1 MPGDTDPTSLSNDQT
16 HSIVTYSG
24 LGEAQI
30 NGALVEAKAKL
41 IRATQDLLQ
50 QLESSED
57 TIFRV
62 AFGGHAQ
69 AALRAALE
77 MDLFE
82 AFQAQDEVGLD
93 ELARKVGAESVLV
106 VRIMRALIAVGF
118 FNQTTDERY
127 ALNKVSRRFMHPSFR
142 TLIIGMSGVF
152 AGYLPS
158 LPEYLASIS
167 FSNLSDPQK
176 ALF

>member
-1 MPGDTDPTSLSNDQT
+1 MAVDYSSTDTSVTAIMPGDTDPTSLSNDQT

-62 AFGGHAQ
+62 AFG
-69 AALRAALE
+69 
-77 MDLFE
+77 
-82 AFQAQDEVGLD
+82 
-93 ELARKVGAESVLV
+93 
-106 VRIMRALIAVGF
+106 VR
-118 FNQTTDERY
+118 
-127 ALNKVSRRFMHPSFR
+127 
-142 TLIIGMSGVF
+142 
-152 AGYLPS
+152 
-158 LPEYLASIS
+158 
-167 FSNLSDPQK
+167 
-176 ALF
+176 

>member
-1 MPGDTDPTSLSNDQT
+1 MIHL
-16 HSIVTYSG
+16 
-24 LGEAQI
+24 
-30 NGALVEAKAKL
+30 
-41 IRATQDLLQ
+41 RA
-50 QLESSED
+50 ERSRS
-57 TIFRV
+57 V
-62 AFGGHAQ
+62 FGSDSVGQGHAQ

-106 VRIMRALIAVGF
+106 GMYLCVRYASRSPVMIGFLSDQFCLVRIMRALIAVGF

-142 TLIIGMSGVF
+142 TLIIGMCVPNRNTVLARASSDTDLWAQVRRLRRLPPQP
-152 AGYLPS
+152 AGIPGQYL
-158 LPEYLASIS
+158 L
-167 FSNLSDPQK
+167 
-176 ALF
+176 